1 MDVQRQK
8 ELLKFLLVFNAVA
21 QENEKVTKGSTA
33 ERFAVTKHFI
43 RLMFKKKKIMCFYC
57 ACDAI

>member
-8 ELLKFLLVFNAVA
+8 ELPKFHLLFNVVT

-33 ERFAVTKHFI
+33 ERFAVTKHFT
-43 RLMFKKKKIMCFYC
+43 RLMLFKNVMCFYC
-57 ACDAI
+57 ACEII